1 MLFGWFE
8 LVRGLLDCR
17 SNRSDIMKVGDKIK
31 IDFAGKKKDALVF
44 KLFPSSVYLK
54 VDFEN
59 HKGKILKRKL
69 SQIENKKSTSNKEKK
84 K

>member
-1 MLFGWFE
+1 
-8 LVRGLLDCR
+8 
-17 SNRSDIMKVGDKIK
+17 MKAGDKIK
-31 IDFAGKKKDALVF
+31 IDFAGKKKDALIF
-44 KLFPSSVYLK
+44 KLFSSSAYLK

-59 HKGKILKRKL
+59 DKGKIVKRKL

>member
-1 MLFGWFE
+1 
-8 LVRGLLDCR
+8 
-17 SNRSDIMKVGDKIK
+17 MKAGDKIK

-44 KLFPSSVYLK
+44 KVFPRSVYLK

-59 HKGKILKRKL
+59 DKEKIVKRKL
-69 SQIENKKSTSNKEKK
+69 SQIENKKPASNKEKK